1 MRTLG
6 NLFIIL
12 SVIISILFG
21 LEYFSDVLILLVA
34 FALHLAGQFF
44 KNNFTYRNFKV
55 SNRSKPFLNSIIRI
69 SIHTSIYLALFTFVG
84 YLLLIF
90 SRTEFYLSHL
100 QSITQAIV
108 DLTNQILTF
117 WINLPSQL
125 LKYGR

>member
-34 FALHLAGQFF
+34 FVLHLIGQNF
-44 KNNFTYRNFKV
+44 KNNFHYRHLKI
-55 SNRSKPFLNSIIRI
+55 SSRSKPFLNSIVRI
-69 SIHTSIYLALFTFVG
+69 SIHTLMYLTLFVVIG

-90 SRTEFYLSHL
+90 SRTEFYISYL
-100 QSITQAIV
+100 QSMTQHII
-108 DLTNQILTF
+108 DLINQILTF
-117 WINLPSQL
+117 WINLPSRL
-125 LKYGR
+125 MKYGQ

>member
-21 LEYFSDVLILLVA
+21 LEYFFDVLILLVA
-34 FALHLAGQFF
+34 FALHLAGQYF
-44 KNNFTYRNFKV
+44 KNNFNFRHFKV

-69 SIHTSIYLALFTFVG
+69 SIHTLIYLTLFIFIG
-84 YLLLIF
+84 YLILIF
-90 SRTEFYLSHL
+90 SKTEFYLSHL

-108 DLTNQILTF
+108 DLTNQMLTF
-117 WINLPSQL
+117 WINLPTQL
-125 LKYGR
+125 LKYGQ

>member
-34 FALHLAGQFF
+34 FALHLAGQYF
-44 KNNFTYRNFKV
+44 KNNFNFRHFKV
-55 SNRSKPFLNSIIRI
+55 SNRSKPFLNSIIRN
-69 SIHTSIYLALFTFVG
+69 SIHTLIYLTLFVFIG
-84 YLLLIF
+84 YLILIF
-90 SRTEFYLSHL
+90 SKTEFYLSHL

-108 DLTNQILTF
+108 DLTNQMLTF
-117 WINLPSQL
+117 WINLPTQL
-125 LKYGR
+125 LKYGQ

>member
-34 FALHLAGQFF
+34 FVLHFAGQHF
-44 KNNFTYRNFKV
+44 KNNFNFRHFKV
-55 SNRSKPFLNSIIRI
+55 STRSKPFFSSMVRI
-69 SIHTSIYLALFTFVG
+69 SIHTSIYLALFIFIG
-84 YLLLIF
+84 YLMLIF
-90 SRTEFYLSHL
+90 STTEFYLSHL
-100 QSITQAIV
+100 QSITQGVI
-108 DLTNQILTF
+108 DSINEFLTF

>member
-12 SVIISILFG
+12 SVIIAILFG
-21 LEYFSDVLILLVA
+21 LEYFTDFIVLLIA
-34 FALHLAGQFF
+34 FTLHLAGQYF
-44 KNNFTYRNFKV
+44 KNNFNFRYFKV
-55 SNRSKPFLNSIIRI
+55 STRSKPFLNSIIRI
-69 SIHTSIYLALFTFVG
+69 SIHTLIYLTLFVFIG
-84 YLLLIF
+84 YLMLIF
-90 SRTEFYLSHL
+90 SKKEFYLSHL

-108 DLTNQILTF
+108 DLTNQMLTF

>member
-12 SVIISILFG
+12 SVIIAILFG
-21 LEYFSDVLILLVA
+21 LEYFTDFIVLLIA
-34 FALHLAGQFF
+34 FTLHLAGQNF
-44 KNNFTYRNFKV
+44 KNNFNFRHFKV
-55 SNRSKPFLNSIIRI
+55 SDRSKPFLNSIVRI

-90 SRTEFYLSHL
+90 SKTEFYLSHL

>member
-34 FALHLAGQFF
+34 FVLHLIGQNF
-44 KNNFTYRNFKV
+44 KNNFHYRHLKI
-55 SNRSKPFLNSIIRI
+55 SSRSKPFLNSIVRI
-69 SIHTSIYLALFTFVG
+69 SIHTLMYLTLFVVIG

-90 SRTEFYLSHL
+90 SRTEFYISYL
-100 QSITQAIV
+100 QSMTQHII
-108 DLTNQILTF
+108 DLINQILTF

-125 LKYGR
+125 MKYGQ

>member
-34 FALHLAGQFF
+34 FAFHLAGQYF
-44 KNNFTYRNFKV
+44 KNNFNFRHFKV

-69 SIHTSIYLALFTFVG
+69 SIHTLIYLTLFVFIG
-84 YLLLIF
+84 YLILIF
-90 SRTEFYLSHL
+90 SKTEFYLSHL

-108 DLTNQILTF
+108 DLTNQMLTF
-117 WINLPSQL
+117 WINLPTQL
-125 LKYGR
+125 LKYGQ

>member
-21 LEYFSDVLILLVA
+21 LEYFSEVFMLLLA
-34 FALHLAGQFF
+34 FVLHLAGQNF
-44 KNNFTYRNFKV
+44 KNNFNYRHFKI
-55 SNRSKPFLNSIIRI
+55 SSRSKPFLNSIVRI
-69 SIHTSIYLALFTFVG
+69 SIHTLIYLTLFIFIG
-84 YLLLIF
+84 YLMLIF
-90 SRTEFYLSHL
+90 SRTEFYISYL

-108 DLTNQILTF
+108 DLTNQMLTF
-117 WINLPSQL
+117 WVNLPSQL

>member
-1 MRTLG
+1 MPTLG
-6 NLFIIL
+6 KLFIIL
-12 SVIISILFG
+12 SVIIAILFG

-34 FALHLAGQFF
+34 FVLHLTGQYF
-44 KNNFTYRNFKV
+44 KNNFNFRHFKV
-55 SNRSKPFLNSIIRI
+55 SDRSKPFLNSIIRI

-100 QSITQAIV
+100 QSITQAIF
-108 DLTNQILTF
+108 DLTNQVLTF

-125 LKYGR
+125 LKYGQ

>member
-1 MRTLG
+1 MRSLG

-12 SVIISILFG
+12 SVIIAILFG

-34 FALHLAGQFF
+34 FVLHLTGQYF
-44 KNNFTYRNFKV
+44 KNNFNFRHFKV
-55 SNRSKPFLNSIIRI
+55 SDRSKPFLNSIIRI

-100 QSITQAIV
+100 QSITQAIF
-108 DLTNQILTF
+108 DLTNQVLTF

-125 LKYGR
+125 LKYGQ

>member
-1 MRTLG
+1 MRRLG

-12 SVIISILFG
+12 SVIIAILFG
-21 LEYFSDVLILLVA
+21 LEYFTDFIVLLIA
-34 FALHLAGQFF
+34 FTLHLAGQNF
-44 KNNFTYRNFKV
+44 KNNFNFRHFKV
-55 SNRSKPFLNSIIRI
+55 SDRSKPFLNSIVRI

-90 SRTEFYLSHL
+90 SKTEFYLSHL

-108 DLTNQILTF
+108 DLTNQMLTF